1 MSNPPG
7 QNGGV
12 IMKNLLKNTYRPA
25 SRQMELGL
33 PPVIKFRNTS
43 RRQRRLP
50 GAHWW
55 FQQMRQ
61 AALRSTRG
69 DAMCDIPA
77 QGVLGSASCPAA
89 VEHC

>member
-1 MSNPPG
+1 
-7 QNGGV
+7 
-12 IMKNLLKNTYRPA
+12 MKNLLKNTYRPA

-61 AALRSTRG
+61 AALGSTRG
-69 DAMCDIPA
+69 DSVCNGLPDRP
-77 QGVLGSASCPAA
+77 LGDLNCPVATTQS
-89 VEHC
+89 